1 MLFSF
6 LLTSCV
12 TIVKGL
18 YGNQIMD
25 SNFNPLPQEQIFFVE
40 VPYVLQDGLVVIK
53 TFVNDSKKEY
63 RFVFDTGADTVI
75 SEDLLSEL
83 NISNASESVAL
94 DAHGQYSKG
103 STFRTDLMIDSLRV
117 RNIRV
122 SSTNSNLFNQK
133 CDNKLDGIVGW
144 NILKQGYFYFNPI
157 NKTLTITND
166 KAKISSIM
174 FQNSIHLK
182 RKMAKPYI
190 KIKGKRNFW
199 ILLDTGYSDGYI
211 STHRSSG
218 LLDRKLNV
226 IKNKQQMKASL
237 NSKKIWNVDYFEQKV
252 HFGNFSKFQQV
263 AVSDAKTSRIGN
275 KLLQENHLIIDV
287 ASSKLY
293 LTPIP
298 KESEKVEISNIGFSY
313 DNGNVVVASMVNQ
326 SVFGIA
332 GLQMNDTIIKF
343 NEHRVDNLKD
353 YCEFKELFTKL
364 KFPLTIV
371 FKNGTKQSEITTTR
385 EEYYD

>member
-144 NILKQGYFYFNPI
+144 NILKKGYFSTKI
-157 NKTLTITND
+157 N
-166 KAKISSIM
+166 
-174 FQNSIHLK
+174 
-182 RKMAKPYI
+182 
-190 KIKGKRNFW
+190 
-199 ILLDTGYSDGYI
+199 
-211 STHRSSG
+211 
-218 LLDRKLNV
+218 
-226 IKNKQQMKASL
+226 
-237 NSKKIWNVDYFEQKV
+237 
-252 HFGNFSKFQQV
+252 
-263 AVSDAKTSRIGN
+263 
-275 KLLQENHLIIDV
+275 
-287 ASSKLY
+287 
-293 LTPIP
+293 
-298 KESEKVEISNIGFSY
+298 
-313 DNGNVVVASMVNQ
+313 
-326 SVFGIA
+326 
-332 GLQMNDTIIKF
+332 
-343 NEHRVDNLKD
+343 
-353 YCEFKELFTKL
+353 
-364 KFPLTIV
+364 
-371 FKNGTKQSEITTTR
+371 
-385 EEYYD
+385 